1 MTGWRLEFADR
12 PLAGGFKFV
21 CTHICMDWKASAE
34 AFHLPWSFKN
44 IGAEAGICHLCH
56 WTCAGPE
63 VYSRFHLHDY
73 GPCRSTF
80 LYLLSPSAGLS
91 PWAALPGFGLY
102 QIVGELMHCDC
113 LGVCVYTIGSALV
126 EFCRC
131 GWFGG
136 RILVR
141 RAGLSWKER
150 LDLQLLCAYKR
161 FNDFLKNRGRNCSH
175 GKLTAN
181 QLGMRVQGST
191 PQIKA
196 KASNAMWIVDW
207 LALEANKQARGSPSQ
222 YASLRATMLWG
233 LSSFNKVVRL
243 GKAPWMTAYEKAMLR
258 QSRDAF
264 LLCYHDLRLL
274 AAEQRSR
281 LWPITPKFH
290 MFNHCE
296 SGAQTLGLSLRALW
310 TFRDEDN
317 MGVLQRICCSAH
329 GATVSPTALSK
340 WCMQW
345 FERHME

>member
-1 MTGWRLEFADR
+1 
-12 PLAGGFKFV
+12 
-21 CTHICMDWKASAE
+21 
-34 AFHLPWSFKN
+34 
-44 IGAEAGICHLCH
+44 
-56 WTCAGPE
+56 
-63 VYSRFHLHDY
+63 
-73 GPCRSTF
+73 
-80 LYLLSPSAGLS
+80 
-91 PWAALPGFGLY
+91 
-102 QIVGELMHCDC
+102 MHCDC

-161 FNDFLKNRGRNCSH
+161 FKDFLKNRGRNCSH
-175 GKLTAN
+175 GRFTAN

-243 GKAPWMTAYEKAMLR
+243 GQAPWMTASEEAMLR

-290 MFNHCE
+290 MFSHCE

-310 TFRDEDN
+310 SFRDEDN